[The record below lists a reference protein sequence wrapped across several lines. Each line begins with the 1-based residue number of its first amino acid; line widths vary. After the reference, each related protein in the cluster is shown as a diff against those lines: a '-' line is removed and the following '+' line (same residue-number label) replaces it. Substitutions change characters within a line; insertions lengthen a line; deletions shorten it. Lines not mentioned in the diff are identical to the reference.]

1 MQYTSLP
8 DGFTIQ
14 ELDASHLEQFNALL
28 RYAFQVTEEELVQVG
43 WQEDEIKQ
51 SKFPILESAHVLG
64 CFEGKTL
71 AAQIAVYPMQVNVEG
86 ALLDT
91 GFVTGVATY
100 PEYAG
105 IGLMSTLIRQ
115 ALTDMRGRGQS
126 ISFLCPYS
134 IPFYRHKGWEIVS
147 DKMTFRIRDNQ
158 LPKPQPVPGKVRR
171 IAWDDP
177 SLAAVH
183 DRFAAKTHGC
193 LVRNALAWDE
203 YWRWDVDDEV
213 VAMYYDAAD
222 EPQGYLVYLL
232 KREIFKIK
240 EMVYL
245 NDEARRGMWDYVT
258 AH

>member
-105 IGLMSTLIRQ
+105 IGLMSTLRRSPICAGADR
-115 ALTDMRGRGQS
+115 ASRSCARTPSPFTVTRAGRS
-126 ISFLCPYS
+126 C
-134 IPFYRHKGWEIVS
+134 RTK
-147 DKMTFRIRDNQ
+147 
-158 LPKPQPVPGKVRR
+158 
-171 IAWDDP
+171 
-177 SLAAVH
+177 
-183 DRFAAKTHGC
+183 
-193 LVRNALAWDE
+193 
-203 YWRWDVDDEV
+203 
-213 VAMYYDAAD
+213 
-222 EPQGYLVYLL
+222 
-232 KREIFKIK
+232 
-240 EMVYL
+240 
-245 NDEARRGMWDYVT
+245 
-258 AH
+258 

>member
-115 ALTDMRGRGQS
+115 ARTEHLVPVPVLHPLLPSQGLGDRVGQNDVPHSGQS
-126 ISFLCPYS
+126 AAQAPACAGKSAAHRLGRS
-134 IPFYRHKGWEIVS
+134 
-147 DKMTFRIRDNQ
+147 
-158 LPKPQPVPGKVRR
+158 LP
-171 IAWDDP
+171 
-177 SLAAVH
+177 
-183 DRFAAKTHGC
+183 C
-193 LVRNALAWDE
+193 
-203 YWRWDVDDEV
+203 
-213 VAMYYDAAD
+213 
-222 EPQGYLVYLL
+222 
-232 KREIFKIK
+232 
-240 EMVYL
+240 
-245 NDEARRGMWDYVT
+245 RG
-258 AH
+258 A

>member
-100 PEYAG
+100 PEYA
-105 IGLMSTLIRQ
+105 LSLIH
-115 ALTDMRGRGQS
+115 
-126 ISFLCPYS
+126 I
-134 IPFYRHKGWEIVS
+134 
-147 DKMTFRIRDNQ
+147 
-158 LPKPQPVPGKVRR
+158 
-171 IAWDDP
+171 
-177 SLAAVH
+177 
-183 DRFAAKTHGC
+183 
-193 LVRNALAWDE
+193 
-203 YWRWDVDDEV
+203 
-213 VAMYYDAAD
+213 
-222 EPQGYLVYLL
+222 
-232 KREIFKIK
+232 
-240 EMVYL
+240 
-245 NDEARRGMWDYVT
+245 
-258 AH
+258 